1 MNTYTTLDPSQ
12 LDPKTV
18 HQHLLS
24 AVVPRPICFASTID
38 AKGNINLSPF
48 SFFNVFS
55 SNPPILIFSPSRSGR
70 DNSLKHTLT
79 NVMEVDEVVINII
92 DHPMVEQMSLS
103 STPYKKGVNEF
114 VKSGL
119 TPLQSTRVIPPRVG
133 EAPIAFECKVQKTIP
148 LGENPGAGNLVIA
161 EVLLMHFQDRCLNSD
176 GTLAI
181 QKINWVARM
190 GGSWYAQI
198 RPEALF
204 QIPKPNSNI
213 GIGVDQLPQ
222 SVQNSI
228 VLTGNNLG
236 RLGNL
241 DRLPTQ
247 AEINQMKQSD
257 RLSPI
262 LSNPK
267 ISDRINQLHQI
278 AQQELAQKKDFE
290 ALTILLVSDQIDC

>member
-1 MNTYTTLDPSQ
+1 MIAYTTLDPNQ
-12 LDPKTV
+12 LDQKTV
-18 HQHLLS
+18 HHHLLS

-38 AKGNINLSPF
+38 AKGNVNLSPF

-55 SNPPILIFSPSRSGR
+55 SNPPVLIFSPARSGK
-70 DNSLKHTLT
+70 DNSMKHTLT

-92 DHPMVEQMSLS
+92 DHPIVEQMSLS

-119 TPLQSTRVIPPRVG
+119 TQLESTKIKPPRVG
-133 EAPIAFECKVQKTIP
+133 EAPIAFECKVQKLIP
-148 LGENPGAGNLVIA
+148 LGKDPGAGNLVIA
-161 EVLLMHFQDRCLNSD
+161 EVLLMHFQDRYLNSE
-176 GTLAI
+176 GMLVTE
-181 QKINWVARM
+181 KINWVARM

-222 SVQNSI
+222 SVQNST

-236 RLGNL
+236 RLGNI

-247 AEINQMKQSD
+247 TEIAQMKQSD
-257 RLSPI
+257 PVLQI
-262 LSNPK
+262 LSNFK
-267 ISDRINQLHQI
+267 KKDQRNQLHQM
-278 AQQELAQKKDFE
+278 AQQELVQKNDYE
-290 ALTILLVSDQIDC
+290 ALTILMVSDQMDY

>member
-1 MNTYTTLDPSQ
+1 MIAYTTLDPNQ
-12 LDPKTV
+12 LDQKTV
-18 HQHLLS
+18 HHHLLS

-38 AKGNINLSPF
+38 AKGNVNLSPF

-55 SNPPILIFSPSRSGR
+55 SNPPVLIFSPARSGK
-70 DNSLKHTLT
+70 DNSMKHTLT

-92 DHPMVEQMSLS
+92 DHPIVEQMSLS

-119 TPLQSTRVIPPRVG
+119 TQLESTKIKPPRVG
-133 EAPIAFECKVQKTIP
+133 EAPIAFECKVQKLIP
-148 LGENPGAGNLVIA
+148 LGKDPGAGNLVIA
-161 EVLLMHFQDRCLNSD
+161 EVLLMHFQDRYLNSE
-176 GTLAI
+176 GMLATE
-181 QKINWVARM
+181 KINWVARM

-222 SVQNSI
+222 SVQNST

-236 RLGNL
+236 RLGNI

-247 AEINQMKQSD
+247 TEIAQMKQSD
-257 RLSPI
+257 PVLQI
-262 LSNPK
+262 LSNFK
-267 ISDRINQLHQI
+267 KKDQRNQLHQM
-278 AQQELAQKKDFE
+278 AQQELVQKNDYE
-290 ALTILLVSDQIDC
+290 ALTILMVSDQMDY

>member
-1 MNTYTTLDPSQ
+1 MIAYTTLDPNQ
-12 LDPKTV
+12 LDQKTV
-18 HQHLLS
+18 HHHLLS

-38 AKGNINLSPF
+38 AKGNVNLSPF

-55 SNPPILIFSPSRSGR
+55 SNPPVLIFSPARSGK
-70 DNSLKHTLT
+70 DNSMKHTLT

-92 DHPMVEQMSLS
+92 DHPIVEQMSLS

-119 TPLQSTRVIPPRVG
+119 TQLESTKIKPPRVG
-133 EAPIAFECKVQKTIP
+133 EAPIAFECKVQKLIP
-148 LGENPGAGNLVIA
+148 LGEDPGAGNLVIA
-161 EVLLMHFQDRCLNSD
+161 EVLLMHFQDRYLNSE
-176 GTLAI
+176 GMLVTE
-181 QKINWVARM
+181 KINWVARM

-213 GIGVDQLPQ
+213 GIGVDQLPH
-222 SVQNSI
+222 SVQNST

-236 RLGNL
+236 RLGNI

-247 AEINQMKQSD
+247 TEIAQMKQSD
-257 RLSPI
+257 PVLQI
-262 LSNPK
+262 LSNFK
-267 ISDRINQLHQI
+267 KKDQRNQLHQM
-278 AQQELAQKKDFE
+278 AQQELVQKNDYE
-290 ALTILLVSDQIDC
+290 ALTILMVSDQMDY

>member
-1 MNTYTTLDPSQ
+1 MIAYTTLDPNQ
-12 LDPKTV
+12 LDQKTV
-18 HQHLLS
+18 HHHLLS

-38 AKGNINLSPF
+38 AKGNVNLSPF

-55 SNPPILIFSPSRSGR
+55 SNPPVLIFSPARSGK
-70 DNSLKHTLT
+70 DNSMKHTLT

-92 DHPMVEQMSLS
+92 DHPIVEQMSLS

-119 TPLQSTRVIPPRVG
+119 TQLESTKIKPPRVG
-133 EAPIAFECKVQKTIP
+133 EAPIAFECKVQKLIP
-148 LGENPGAGNLVIA
+148 LGEDPGAGNLVIA
-161 EVLLMHFQDRCLNSD
+161 EVLLMHFQDRYLNSE
-176 GTLAI
+176 GMLVTE
-181 QKINWVARM
+181 KINWVARM

-222 SVQNSI
+222 SVQNST

-236 RLGNL
+236 RLGNI

-247 AEINQMKQSD
+247 TEIAQMKQSD
-257 RLSPI
+257 PVLQI
-262 LSNPK
+262 LSNFK
-267 ISDRINQLHQI
+267 KKDQRNQLHQM
-278 AQQELAQKKDFE
+278 AQQELVQKNDYE
-290 ALTILLVSDQIDC
+290 ALTILMVSDQMDY

>member
-1 MNTYTTLDPSQ
+1 MIAYTTLDPNQ
-12 LDPKTV
+12 LDQKTV
-18 HQHLLS
+18 HHHLLS

-38 AKGNINLSPF
+38 AKGNVNLSPF

-55 SNPPILIFSPSRSGR
+55 SNPPVLIFSPARSGK
-70 DNSLKHTLT
+70 DNSMKHTLT

-92 DHPMVEQMSLS
+92 DHPIVEQMSLS

-119 TPLQSTRVIPPRVG
+119 TQLESTKIKPPRVG
-133 EAPIAFECKVQKTIP
+133 EAPIAFECKVQKLIP
-148 LGENPGAGNLVIA
+148 LGEDPGAGNLVIA
-161 EVLLMHFQDRCLNSD
+161 EVLLMHFQDRYLNSE
-176 GTLAI
+176 GMLVTE
-181 QKINWVARM
+181 KINWVARM

-222 SVQNSI
+222 SVQNST

-236 RLGNL
+236 RLGNI

-247 AEINQMKQSD
+247 TEIAQMKQSD
-257 RLSPI
+257 PVLQI
-262 LSNPK
+262 LSNFK
-267 ISDRINQLHQI
+267 KKDQRNQLHQM
-278 AQQELAQKKDFE
+278 AQQELVQKNDYE
-290 ALTILLVSDQIDC
+290 ALTILMVSDHMDY